1 MSKALYLKI
10 IGIVEL
16 VVSSIGIIFF
26 LVYVIGI
33 TAEASWAVAN
43 FGPDGVTGFVI
54 ALCWVLFFVYAFFA
68 PSIGILFLTVASH
81 EDSGAGRVV
90 VRSSSSIST
99 NYSSKISELQNRV
112 NTLERKV
119 IALQQSSTTKGEP
132 KSEDPLADFSEEDKE
147 RLKKQMLEEM
157 IDKKEVKV
165 EPVDKPV
172 VTGKDKDDYALDERV
187 VFNQD
192 FSTNGIDI
200 KKGDTGIIDNRLL
213 SSGGRIYVVILDKTK
228 DTVKVSGVYFE

>member
-90 VRSSSSIST
+90 VHTSSSIST
-99 NYSSKISELQNRV
+99 NYLNRISNLENKV
-112 NTLERKV
+112 KALERKV
-119 IALQQSSTTKGEP
+119 IVLEQTSTVDEEP
-132 KSEDPLADFSEEDKE
+132 KAKDPLEEFSEEEKE
-147 RLKKQMLEEM
+147 KLKKQMLDEM
-157 IDKKEVKV
+157 IEKKEVEVK
-165 EPVDKPV
+165 PVDKPV
-172 VTGKDKDDYALDERV
+172 VTGKNQDDYALDDRIA
-187 VFNQD
+187 FNQD
-192 FSTNGIDI
+192 FSINGIDI
-200 KKGDTGIIDNRLL
+200 KKGDTGVIDNRLL
-213 SSGGRIYVVILDKTK
+213 TRDGRTYVVILDKNQKTIK
-228 DTVKVSGVYFE
+228 ISGMYFD